1 MIKLKLVVENQS
13 SPLRLDKYLAL
24 NTNYSRSKIE
34 TMLDEELISVDGTLE
49 KATLSL
55 SPFPGIF

>member
-34 TMLDEELISVDGTLE
+34 TMLDEELISVDGT
-49 KATLSL
+49 
-55 SPFPGIF
+55 